1 MFQSYPN
8 QVTQAAPMGGDIK
21 TLCQRYMNYHVIA
34 QTKDGQRFE
43 GIIDGMDDT
52 GVTMLVPE
60 DVDDEGRENDN
71 SSRQPYG
78 RRRFRRFHR
87 RHFPFY
93 QFLFPFFT
101 PYPYYS
107 PYPPY
112 PYYPYGYG
120 GGY

>member
-1 MFQSYPN
+1 MFPSYPN
-8 QVTQAAPMGGDIK
+8 QVTQAAPMSGDIK

-34 QTKDGQRFE
+34 QTRDGQRFE

-60 DVDDEGRENDN
+60 DIDDEGRENDN
-71 SSRQPYG
+71 SNRQPYG
-78 RRRFRRFHR
+78 GRRFRRFHR

-93 QFLFPFFT
+93 QFLFPFFI
-101 PYPYYS
+101 PFPYYY

-112 PYYPYGYG
+112 PYYPYG
-120 GGY
+120 